1 MGKWTLKHYRMTA
14 QISPFYALNSQ
25 AIKHKK
31 RVDFCLVIK
40 SIKKTLTAHDI
51 SGLTQTSSTGS
62 INHTEFTPLR
72 PCPISVSI
80 ETKLTGEEW
89 QTAMEQ
95 QTVWLAAHWN
105 RLDSLIEN
113 SKAARDELCFL
124 PAIIMQ
130 VMTGHS

>member
-1 MGKWTLKHYRMTA
+1 MTA

-25 AIKHKK
+25 AIKHRK

-40 SIKKTLTAHDI
+40 PIKKTLTAHGI
-51 SGLTQTSSTGS
+51 SGLIQTSSTGS

-80 ETKLTGEEW
+80 ETKLTEEEW

-95 QTVWLAAHWN
+95 QAVWLAAHWN

-113 SKAARDELCFL
+113 LNAARDELCFL
-124 PAIIMQ
+124 PVIIMQ